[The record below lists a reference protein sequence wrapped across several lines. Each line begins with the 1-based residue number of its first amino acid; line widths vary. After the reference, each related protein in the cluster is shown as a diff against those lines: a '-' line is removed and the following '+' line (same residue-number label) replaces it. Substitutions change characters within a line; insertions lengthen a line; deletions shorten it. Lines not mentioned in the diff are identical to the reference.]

1 MGKHPHAGGCI
12 VTISTYHVE
21 GVLKAYNKQN
31 QAESSIRPEAET
43 ARERADTVTLSFGD
57 NKKEAFERISYSL
70 MDILLKNGTSY

>member
-1 MGKHPHAGGCI
+1 

-21 GVLKAYNKQN
+21 GVLKAYNKQT
-31 QAESSIRPEAET
+31 QAENSIRPEAET
-43 ARERADTVTLSFGD
+43 AQERADMVTLSFGD